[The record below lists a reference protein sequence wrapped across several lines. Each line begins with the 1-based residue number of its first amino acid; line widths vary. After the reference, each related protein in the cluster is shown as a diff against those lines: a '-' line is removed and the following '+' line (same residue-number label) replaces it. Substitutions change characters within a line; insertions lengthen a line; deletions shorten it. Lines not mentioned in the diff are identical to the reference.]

1 MNPFEVYVTFLAI
14 KRHFST
20 PSYDFFKYNGK
31 IKCSQETFKKS
42 KDRLFFERL
51 SRKKKPKEIIDFFVS
66 NFIAS
71 DNPSSVWVGDIIR
84 NGEEVYQ
91 ENRRIRESLG
101 YVFEEDLRKLT
112 DNQHL
117 YEVVRI
123 EGTKHPKLL
132 KSYLTHSIK
141 FETIFILINT
151 LNLKVKYDGA
161 FPDPI
166 WNTVSNKISK
176 YSPFLEIDTSKYL
189 GIIRKYIQ

>member
-1 MNPFEVYVTFLAI
+1 
-14 KRHFST
+14 
-20 PSYDFFKYNGK
+20 
-31 IKCSQETFKKS
+31 
-42 KDRLFFERL
+42 
-51 SRKKKPKEIIDFFVS
+51 
-66 NFIAS
+66 
-71 DNPSSVWVGDIIR
+71 
-84 NGEEVYQ
+84 
-91 ENRRIRESLG
+91 
-101 YVFEEDLRKLT
+101 VFEEDLRKLT

-151 LNLKVKYDGA
+151 LNLKGKYDGA
-161 FPDPI
+161 FLDPI

>member
-91 ENRRIRESLG
+91 ENRRIRESLA

-151 LNLKVKYDGA
+151 LSLKGKYDEA

-189 GIIRKYIQ
+189 GIIHKYIQ